1 MDTNKLSVLDKYQ
14 KRIFDYIRD
23 YHPQIFIDK
32 EELKRTVISRANSA
46 QEAYTKAILRGEN
59 DVEAR
64 YEANQ
69 VLHAFL
75 EFSPCAYIKEFYE
88 ELHHEEIDDE
98 QAVLIWQKTEDI
110 FENYGM
116 DVEGSDAEDR
126 LRDEL
131 LPFMQWAV
139 RIATAF
145 RLNSDLLER
154 LKNKRK
160 KKIEAWIIF

>member
-46 QEAYTKAILRGEN
+46 QEAYTKAIQRGAN

-69 VLHAFL
+69 VLHTFL
-75 EFSPCAYIKEFYE
+75 EFSPCAFIKGFYE
-88 ELHHEEIDDE
+88 ELYDDIIDNE
-98 QAVLIWQKTEDI
+98 QALEIYQKTEDI
-110 FENYGM
+110 FEKYSD
-116 DVEGSDAEDR
+116 DVEGTDEEDN
-126 LRDEL
+126 LREEL
-131 LPFMQWAV
+131 KPFM
-139 RIATAF
+139 TKF
-145 RLNSDLLER
+145 DN
-154 LKNKRK
+154 N
-160 KKIEAWIIF
+160 